1 MNIQSFI
8 FNWRNQFASTLT
20 IEKQL
25 NKILDQVNVINSDEQ
40 NYRAYW
46 HNIGEDSYFTAQFQ
60 KALELHDS
68 ESTFL
73 HIQGDTSYNNW
84 NKLVEDA
91 RHYMQKYNAGIYY
104 PKVKN
109 VEWYDDN
116 ITTIQTMHAPD
127 KNIKYIATGDE
138 TVWFIHPK
146 VIEYVKREKLDRC
159 FDGNIT
165 GWGWDTVMCAASH
178 ILGMPVIRDDNHHI
192 EHPKST
198 NYDLQQAFD
207 EYDKLKT
214 KLPEEIQWYIHHTI
228 TTGKRFLFKKYFDQ

>member
-1 MNIQSFI
+1 MNVLKIQSFI
-8 FNWRNQFASTLT
+8 FNWHNQFESTLV

-60 KALELHDS
+60 KALELHDGDS
-68 ESTFL
+68 IFF

-84 NKLVEDA
+84 NKLVQDA

-127 KNIKYIATGDE
+127 ENIKYIATGDE

-146 VIEYVKREKLDRC
+146 VIEYVKRKKL
-159 FDGNIT
+159 
-165 GWGWDTVMCAASH
+165 AS
-178 ILGMPVIRDDNHHI
+178 
-192 EHPKST
+192 
-198 NYDLQQAFD
+198 
-207 EYDKLKT
+207 
-214 KLPEEIQWYIHHTI
+214 
-228 TTGKRFLFKKYFDQ
+228 